1 MYYYYLYRWTILRE
15 LKESND
21 KKGNEMFLLS
31 LSPLMDELSD
41 QILMETRRKMLELLE
56 EAMSWKRNFHC

>member
-1 MYYYYLYRWTILRE
+1 MRE

-31 LSPLMDELSD
+31 LLPLMDELSD
-41 QILMETRRKMLELLE
+41 QALMETRRNILELLE
-56 EAMSWKRNFHC
+56 EAMSWKMNVDR